1 MMSKQLCRYCPI
13 CGCNTGQVIHTQQ
26 FTLSQGNPLPAVC
39 DYVVCDDCG
48 FAFSD
53 TSVDQAGYDS
63 YYAAMSKYAD
73 KATSTGA
80 GVLPWDKSRLC
91 DLADQV
97 AVFCPDRA
105 APIFDIGC
113 ANGGLLAVL
122 REKGFKNV
130 CGIDPSPACVV
141 ATQQLSKGDAWVG
154 TLSAIPVKAGSFDG
168 VILSHVVEH
177 VRDLSSAMDRLHS
190 LLNPGGWVYIEVP
203 DASRYHEFLVAPF
216 QDFNTEHINHFSET
230 SLANLCR
237 RNLFIP
243 EVGGAKTI
251 YSAQDMLYPAL
262 FCFARKSDTTLP
274 LVGDKTLQ
282 GELVKYIHSSRD
294 LMKRIDGN
302 IAHLMA
308 QYSELILW
316 GTGQLTMKLLE
327 DTCLRTAKI
336 SAFVDGNPIN
346 QGRILHGAKVIP
358 SSEITARDTP
368 ILVCSLINEDSI
380 LETIR
385 DLNLPNPVAT
395 LLKGRG

>member
-1 MMSKQLCRYCPI
+1 MMSKQLSRYCPI

-73 KATSTGA
+73 NATSTGA

-105 APIFDIGC
+105 ARIVDIGC

-130 CGIDPSPACVV
+130 CGIDPSPACVG
-141 ATQQLSKGDAWVG
+141 ATQRLSKGDAWVG

-177 VRDLSSAMDRLHS
+177 VRDLSTAMDRVYS

-203 DASRYHEFLVAPF
+203 NASRYHEFLVAPF
-216 QDFNTEHINHFSET
+216 QDFNTEHINHFSQI

-237 RNLFIP
+237 QNRFVP
-243 EVGGAKTI
+243 EACGNKTI
-251 YSAQDMLYPAL
+251 YSSKDMPYPAL
-262 FCFARKSDTTLP
+262 YWFARKS
-274 LVGDKTLQ
+274 
-282 GELVKYIHSSRD
+282 SSRLSIVKDDALCAD
-294 LMKRIDGN
+294 LENYVTASHALLARIDAN
-302 IAHLMA
+302 IRRLLNE
-308 QYSELILW
+308 YSEIIVW
-316 GTGQLTMKLLE
+316 GTGQLTMKLLA
-327 DTCLRTAKI
+327 DSCLRDARIAT
-336 SAFVDGNPIN
+336 FVDGNPIN
-346 QGRILHGAKVIP
+346 QGKLMRGSKVLAGSQIHAP
-358 SSEITARDTP
+358 EIP
-368 ILVCSLINEDSI
+368 ILVCSLINASSI
-380 LETIR
+380 METIR
-385 DLNLPNPVAT
+385 DLKLPNRVVT
-395 LLKGRG
+395 LLQGTT

>member
-105 APIFDIGC
+105 ARIVDIGC

-130 CGIDPSPACVV
+130 CGIDPSPACVG
-141 ATQQLSKGDAWVG
+141 ATQRLSKGDAWVG

-168 VILSHVVEH
+168 VILSHVMEH
-177 VRDLSSAMDRLHS
+177 VRDLSAAMDHVHS

-203 DASRYHEFLVAPF
+203 DASRYNEFLVAPF
-216 QDFNTEHINHFSET
+216 QDFNTEHINHFSQT

-237 RNLFIP
+237 RNRFVP
-243 EVGGAKTI
+243 EACGNKTI
-251 YSAQDMLYPAL
+251 YSSKDMLYPAL
-262 FCFARKSDTTLP
+262 YWFARKSSDRLSIVKDEV
-274 LVGDKTLQ
+274 LRGDLESYVTASHAL
-282 GELVKYIHSSRD
+282 LA
-294 LMKRIDGN
+294 RIDAN
-302 IAHLMA
+302 IRRLLNK
-308 QYSELILW
+308 YSELILW